1 MNLLPKETFIYDEIP
16 AEELERTFDLVTF
29 YNEVDVGLTLAHFNS
44 IKVLRA
50 FVPVATYHSEE
61 SDSTQTEFVSMVE
74 GTYMPF
80 FGFAYNLNKIQNG
93 FHALTSSDEHAR
105 VDHSRFAIQHA
116 QHIANMLVDEARLS
130 SNMFEWTNEEQRRI
144 LGPNYDPVTV
154 TLPNPDARDTYTSK
168 DYYRSELYL
177 F

>member
-1 MNLLPKETFIYDEIP
+1 
-16 AEELERTFDLVTF
+16 
-29 YNEVDVGLTLAHFNS
+29 
-44 IKVLRA
+44 
-50 FVPVATYHSEE
+50 
-61 SDSTQTEFVSMVE
+61 
-74 GTYMPF
+74 
-80 FGFAYNLNKIQNG
+80 
-93 FHALTSSDEHAR
+93 
-105 VDHSRFAIQHA
+105 
-116 QHIANMLVDEARLS
+116 MLVDEARLS